1 MALQIISSGRQ
12 LGSVI
17 SSTLVDFI
25 LDNKIPF
32 SHKKYEEIKQE
43 TNSLVVVPL
52 KIIALLVIIFG
63 LLAMVFEIRNFPAL
77 SLDIYFIRLGAVL
90 VSLTVL
96 SIITANPRLNN
107 PGLLVHVLLLTI
119 ITSSGMMIKLL
130 PQSLLVN
137 SSIVGLMIFTASL
150 FLSWEVK
157 NQIIVAIYYNFVFAA
172 AILLSDRAI
181 YFLPNMI
188 ESVAFVLFLSMVSII
203 ACAINFRTRVALAE
217 RNFEVE
223 MSELKFRSIIDNS
236 AEGIFQSTAEGKWL
250 TINRAFANILGYKN
264 VEELLDT
271 DVNEVYADA
280 DAREK
285 LMADLKKFRQVRDYR
300 IRLKKKN
307 NEIAVV
313 RLNDRIVTDE
323 LGREFFEG
331 NIYDITDQVKAEEYR
346 LKVETELKLEKEKSE
361 RLADDAVNL
370 TSMKSRFLANM
381 SHEIRTPMNGI
392 LGFLTLIEAGSYEDE
407 AELKSFSSSAR
418 QSAES
423 LLEIINSVL
432 DLSKIEAGKIK
443 LEKSIFDF
451 RNVINQSIDVV
462 ATRASEKK
470 IQIVKDIPD
479 NVDTLLVG
487 DQTKIRQIFINLL
500 GNAVKFTAHGEIK
513 VSVRSEKINNDE
525 VKIFASVIDS
535 GRGIPAA
542 KINSLF
548 KPFSQIDGSE
558 GKEISGTGLGLVIC
572 KEYINLMGGEISVS
586 SKEGK
591 GSRFNFNIILRKQIS
606 EELERSIVESLV
618 ADEEEHHSVFN
629 YPPVETNQPPRE
641 RNSFNILLAE
651 DNMINQKVSLKIL
664 TIAGY
669 NAVAVNNGMEAV
681 EEVKKNDYDL
691 ILMDIQMPEVD
702 GFTATNMIRVLG
714 DNKKDIPIVALTAH
728 ALMGDR
734 EKCLKAGMNDYI
746 SKPIIAQD
754 LINKI
759 DELLKIKSK
768 KSEPA
773 NGKTIVDNA
782 VFDFNRLKKVSMD
795 DANFERDLL
804 TSYLEDVEQKFEKLN
819 ELTLSSDI
827 KKVIELAHTIK
838 GASYSVGAKKVG
850 DEAYAIEISGKSNDI
865 ASVEQ
870 RLGRLRVAI
879 SETKLTLEK
888 YLVNI

>member
-264 VEELLDT
+264 IEELLDA

-618 ADEEEHHSVFN
+618 ADEEEHHSALN
-629 YPPVETNQPPRE
+629 YPPVEENQPPRE

-681 EEVKKNDYDL
+681 NEVKKNDYDL

-702 GFTATNMIRVLG
+702 GFTATTMIRVLG
-714 DNKKDIPIVALTAH
+714 DNKKNIPIVALTAH

-773 NGKTIVDNA
+773 NGKTKVDNA

>member
-1 MALQIISSGRQ
+1 MALQIINSGRQ
-12 LGSVI
+12 LSSVI

-32 SHKKYEEIKQE
+32 SHKKYEVIKQE

-52 KIIALLVIIFG
+52 KIISLLVIIFG

-77 SLDIYFIRLGAVL
+77 SIDIYFIRLGAVL

-96 SIITANPRLNN
+96 SIITTNPRLNN
-107 PGLLVHVLLLTI
+107 PGLLVHMLLLTI

-203 ACAINFRTRVALAE
+203 ACAINFRTRIALAE

-250 TINRAFANILGYKN
+250 TINKAFANILGYKN
-264 VEELLDT
+264 IDELLEI
-271 DVNEVYADA
+271 DVNEIYADA

-285 LMADLKKFRQVRDYR
+285 LLTDLKKHRQVRDYR
-300 IRLKKKN
+300 IRLRKKN

-313 RLNDRIVTDE
+313 RLNDRIVADE

-331 NIYDITDQVKAEEYR
+331 NIYDITDQVKAEEDR
-346 LKVETELKLEKEKSE
+346 SKAEAELKIEKEKSE
-361 RLADDAVNL
+361 KLAHDAVNL

-392 LGFLTLIEAGSYEDE
+392 LGFLTLIEAGSYSDE

-443 LEKSIFDF
+443 IEQSVFDF
-451 RNVINQSIDVV
+451 RNVIHQSIAVV
-462 ATRASEKK
+462 ATKASEKK

-513 VSVRSEKINNDE
+513 VSVRSEKINTDE
-525 VKIFASVIDS
+525 VKIFASVSDS
-535 GRGIPAA
+535 GRGIPAE

-548 KPFSQIDGSE
+548 KPFSQIDGSDV
-558 GKEISGTGLGLVIC
+558 KELSGTGLGLVIC
-572 KEYINLMGGEISVS
+572 KEYVTLMGGEISVS

-591 GSRFNFNIILRKQIS
+591 GSRFDFNIILRKQIS
-606 EELERSIVESLV
+606 EDLERSIVESLV
-618 ADEEEHHSVFN
+618 ADEEEHHSAFN
-629 YPPVETNQPPRE
+629 YPSDETTQPPRE

-669 NAVAVNNGMEAV
+669 NAVAVSNGLEAV
-681 EEVKKNDYDL
+681 DEVKKNNYDL

-702 GFTATNMIRVLG
+702 GFTATNRIRALG
-714 DNKKDIPIVALTAH
+714 ENKKDIPIVALTAH

-759 DELLKIKSK
+759 DELLKINSK

-773 NGKTIVDNA
+773 NGKPKVDNA
-782 VFDFNRLKKVSMD
+782 VFEFHRLKKVSMGD
-795 DANFERDLL
+795 YNFERDLL
-804 TSYLEDVEQKFEKLN
+804 SSYIDDVEQKFEKLN
-819 ELTLSSDI
+819 ELTISSDI
-827 KKVIELAHTIK
+827 KKVVELAHTIK
-838 GASYSVGAKKVG
+838 GASYSVGAKKIG

-888 YLVNI
+888 YLVKI

>member
-1 MALQIISSGRQ
+1 

-618 ADEEEHHSVFN
+618 ADEEEHHSAFN
-629 YPPVETNQPPRE
+629 YPPVEESQPPRE

-702 GFTATNMIRVLG
+702 GFTATTMIRVLG
-714 DNKKDIPIVALTAH
+714 DNKKNIPIVALTAH

-759 DELLKIKSK
+759 DELLKIKSV

-773 NGKTIVDNA
+773 NGKTKVDNA